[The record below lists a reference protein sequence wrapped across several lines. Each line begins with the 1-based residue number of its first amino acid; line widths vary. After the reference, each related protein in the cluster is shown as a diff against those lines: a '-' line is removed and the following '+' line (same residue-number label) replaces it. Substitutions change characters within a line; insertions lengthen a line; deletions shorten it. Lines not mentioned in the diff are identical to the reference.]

1 MSFEYT
7 LKILVINGIL
17 KAKKA
22 SLMSMMGFPSC
33 LMLFAIPHGNAMS
46 LASSSLAILSSRS

>member
-1 MSFEYT
+1 M
-7 LKILVINGIL
+7 LVINGIL

-22 SLMSMMGFPSC
+22 SLMSMTGFPSC